1 MCVTATREVPLVSQQ
16 CEKPGHKDLILLS
29 GNYLGGVE
37 PNKASCL
44 SGLSQF
50 RCGSSSGNHKALT
63 SSDMQGKSDRRD
75 SLRCHFEG
83 EKSRQNMAESAEE
96 AARSLFPSRLHTK

>member
-1 MCVTATREVPLVSQQ
+1 MTGVCNGHERGSTCITAV
-16 CEKPGHKDLILLS
+16 CEKLGHKDLILLS

-50 RCGSSSGNHKALT
+50 RCRFVIWKAQGSYIIRHA
-63 SSDMQGKSDRRD
+63 
-75 SLRCHFEG
+75 G
-83 EKSRQNMAESAEE
+83 EI
-96 AARSLFPSRLHTK
+96 